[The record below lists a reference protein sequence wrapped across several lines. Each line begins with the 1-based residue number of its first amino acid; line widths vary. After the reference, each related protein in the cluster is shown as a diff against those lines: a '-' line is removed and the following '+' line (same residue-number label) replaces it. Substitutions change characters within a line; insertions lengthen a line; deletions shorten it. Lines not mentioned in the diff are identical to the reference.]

1 VQLLI
6 VYTKSRLKI
15 EGVNMRICYLSDANS
30 VHTKKW
36 CSFFKDLGYD
46 IHVISLNNG
55 DIPGVTVHSFNIES
69 EKVEKESL
77 LYKVEYFKF
86 IAKVRK
92 LVEKIKPDILH
103 AHYATS
109 YGFLGGLTGFH
120 PYIISVWGSDVYEFP
135 KKNIIC
141 KKFLEKNLS
150 RADIILSTSKAMA
163 EETKKYTYKDIQ
175 ITPFGVDI
183 NIFKPFDS
191 RYKEKEKV
199 IIGAIKTFDIKYGI
213 EYLIRAFGELCYK
226 YHNIELQLAG
236 RGPLEESLKKLCKE
250 LNIEDRVKFLGYID
264 QKKVVENFNKFDIAV
279 IPSLFESFG
288 VSAVEAQACGTPT
301 IVTNTG
307 GLPEATSPNNSSI
320 VVETKNVSQLKNAI
334 EKLILDKELRRTM
347 GEYGRKFVVE
357 NYNVLDNFNNVNNI
371 YTSALELR

>member
-1 VQLLI
+1 
-6 VYTKSRLKI
+6 
-15 EGVNMRICYLSDANS
+15 M
-30 VHTKKW
+30 
-36 CSFFKDLGYD
+36 
-46 IHVISLNNG
+46 
-55 DIPGVTVHSFNIES
+55 
-69 EKVEKESL
+69 
-77 LYKVEYFKF
+77 
-86 IAKVRK
+86 
-92 LVEKIKPDILH
+92 
-103 AHYATS
+103 
-109 YGFLGGLTGFH
+109 
-120 PYIISVWGSDVYEFP
+120 
-135 KKNIIC
+135 
-141 KKFLEKNLS
+141 
-150 RADIILSTSKAMA
+150 STSKAMA

-199 IIGAIKTFDIKYGI
+199 IIGAIKTFDSKYGI
-213 EYLIRAFGELCYK
+213 EYLIRAFGELCHSYD
-226 YHNIELQLAG
+226 NIELQLAG

-334 EKLILDKELRRTM
+334 EKLILDKELRRKM
-347 GEYGRKFVVE
+347 GEYGRKFVIE